1 MIKIQ
6 ERPTVKCP
14 GITSLFI
21 SFTFNKMVVDEIKLF
36 DITFYNSDTKE
47 WELPITDLRKIIDT
61 LTNYDVITLSLMDD
75 SQPEPFNYDLSDNK
89 TKPFKHQE
97 EAIQYGLQYN
107 HRNWLLLDAPGLGK
121 TLSLTILA
129 KELKERYGLEHCLVV
144 CGINTLKMNWKNEI
158 EKHSDLSCR
167 ILGQRIT
174 RKGRLVVDGI
184 PKRLEQLQ
192 NPIDE
197 FFVVTNIETLRE
209 DKIVK
214 AILKNKHNKFD
225 MMVVD
230 EIHTCKNSGS
240 AQGKNLLKLNKS
252 LNKIGATG
260 TLLLNNPIDCF
271 VPLKWIGAEH
281 SNLSTFKKHYCVMGG
296 FNNTDI
302 VGFKNIDYLKY
313 HLENYSL
320 RRTKDILGLPEKTI
334 IPEYL
339 EMSDA
344 QQTFYEN
351 IQQGVLD
358 QIDKV
363 KIRNNA
369 SLLSLITRF
378 RQATACPSILTT
390 EDIPSV
396 KIDRAVEL
404 AEQLVGIGEK
414 VVIFSTFKET
424 VYTINKRLQ
433 NYAPLVA
440 TGDYD
445 DEEIEEAKQIFQE
458 YPDRKLFIG
467 TWQKCGTGITLN
479 AASYMIFI
487 DTPWTAAVF
496 EQAQDRIHRIGTK
509 KPVFIYNLIAKDT
522 IDERVKEI
530 VDDKESISNY
540 IIDDEIT
547 EKGIDILRRYI
558 EDLI

>member
-1 MIKIQ
+1 
-6 ERPTVKCP
+6 
-14 GITSLFI
+14 
-21 SFTFNKMVVDEIKLF
+21 
-36 DITFYNSDTKE
+36 
-47 WELPITDLRKIIDT
+47 
-61 LTNYDVITLSLMDD
+61 
-75 SQPEPFNYDLSDNK
+75 
-89 TKPFKHQE
+89 
-97 EAIQYGLQYN
+97 
-107 HRNWLLLDAPGLGK
+107 
-121 TLSLTILA
+121 
-129 KELKERYGLEHCLVV
+129 
-144 CGINTLKMNWKNEI
+144 
-158 EKHSDLSCR
+158 
-167 ILGQRIT
+167 
-174 RKGRLVVDGI
+174 
-184 PKRLEQLQ
+184 
-192 NPIDE
+192 
-197 FFVVTNIETLRE
+197 
-209 DKIVK
+209 
-214 AILKNKHNKFD
+214 

-313 HLENYSL
+313 HIENYSL

-558 EDLI
+558 EDLL